1 MDIVQAINNALQI
14 RPIGIEPSSQPEFK
28 GDKTH
33 TQQENP
39 QEIIFSKEELQKKAD
54 EINDYVLGYNAQFSF
69 KVHEGTGRT
78 FVRMIDMQTH
88 DVIKEIPPEKMLDVV
103 AGIWDLMGI
112 AVDRKE

>member
-1 MDIVQAINNALQI
+1 MDIIQAINNALQI
-14 RPIGIEPSSQPEFK
+14 RTIGIEESPQTEFK
-28 GDKTH
+28 DDKTR
-33 TQQENP
+33 TKEEKLK
-39 QEIIFSKEELQKKAD
+39 EIVFSKEELQKKVD
-54 EINDYVLGYNAQFSF
+54 EINEYVLGYNAQFSF

-88 DVIKEIPPEKMLDVV
+88 DVIKEIPPERMLDVV

>member
-1 MDIVQAINNALQI
+1 MDSVQAVNHALEV
-14 RPIGIEPSSQPEFK
+14 RPIGVESNAQLEIKEGNTPSL
-28 GDKTH
+28 
-33 TQQENP
+33 QEKSKEN
-39 QEIIFSKEELQKKAD
+39 IFSKEELQKKVD

-78 FVRMIDMQTH
+78 FVQMIDMQTH
-88 DVIKEIPPEKMLDVV
+88 DVIKEIPPERMLDVV

>member
-1 MDIVQAINNALQI
+1 MDIIQSINNALQI
-14 RPIGIEPSSQPEFK
+14 RPIGIEPTIQPECM
-28 GDKTH
+28 DSKTQTH
-33 TQQENP
+33 QEKP
-39 QEIIFSKEELQKKAD
+39 QEIVFSKEELQKKVD

-88 DVIKEIPPEKMLDVV
+88 DVIKEIPPERMLDVV